1 MKLISVLSIAIILL
15 FPQTGIAQNQEVT
28 IKVIPV
34 TNQISMLVGQ
44 GGNIGL
50 LVGGKKALMI
60 DDQFAPLT
68 GKILDAVKTV
78 TDKPVSYLLNTH
90 WHGDHTGGN
99 ANMSQA
105 GALIFAHENVRKRLE
120 NAQRTKNEL
129 VPNAL
134 PDFTFTDQM
143 NFFFEDEEIVFLH
156 SHNGHTDGDAMVY
169 FVQNNVLHTGDL
181 YFQGRYP
188 FMDLNSGGSV
198 AGYIEAVRK
207 ALMLIDDDT
216 KIIPGHGNLSNKKE
230 YLSFLEMLEHLH
242 ANISQAIAS
251 GKTEAEIAADETL
264 TEKYDK
270 LGYGGGFINSQK
282 IRQTFY
288 ASLTAK

>member
-1 MKLISVLSIAIILL
+1 MKLISFLSFAMIL
-15 FPQTGIAQNQEVT
+15 FYSQTGISQNQEVT

-34 TNQISMLVGQ
+34 TGQISMLVGQ

-50 LVGGKKALMI
+50 LVGEKKALMI

-99 ANMSQA
+99 ANMSQT

-120 NAQRTKNEL
+120 NAQREKNEL

-134 PDFTFTDQM
+134 PNFTFTDQM
-143 NFFFEDEEIVFLH
+143 NFFFEDEEIMFLH

-181 YFQGRYP
+181 YFQSRYP

-198 AGYIEAVRK
+198 NGYIEAVRK
-207 ALMLIDDDT
+207 ALMLINDDT
-216 KIIPGHGNLSNKKE
+216 KIISGHGNLSNKKE
-230 YLSFLEMLEHLH
+230 YLSFLEMLEYLH
-242 ANISQAIAS
+242 SNISQAIAS
-251 GKTEAEIAADETL
+251 GKSEAEIVADASL

-270 LGYGGGFINSQK
+270 LGYGSGFINSEK

-288 ASLTAK
+288 TSLRAK

>member
-1 MKLISVLSIAIILL
+1 MKLIPFLSIAIILL

-34 TNQISMLVGQ
+34 TDQINMLVGQ

-50 LVGGKKALMI
+50 LVGAKKALMI

-120 NAQRTKNEL
+120 NAQRAKNEL

-230 YLSFLEMLEHLH
+230 YLSFLEMLEYLH
-242 ANISQAIAS
+242 TNISQAIAS
-251 GKTEAEIAADETL
+251 GKTEAEITADETL

-270 LGYGGGFINSQK
+270 LGYGSGFINSQK

-288 ASLTAK
+288 TSLTAK